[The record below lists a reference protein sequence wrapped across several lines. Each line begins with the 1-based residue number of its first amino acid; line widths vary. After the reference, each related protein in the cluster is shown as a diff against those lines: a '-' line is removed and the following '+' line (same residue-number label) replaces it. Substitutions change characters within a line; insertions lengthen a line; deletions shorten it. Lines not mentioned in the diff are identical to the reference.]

1 MQTYIITK
9 SEYNRA
15 LEGEYMPFMIY
26 LGFVNNIYKAVD
38 ISNKLPVVSE
48 VKVLKDTIFIVC
60 DSICGKEIFD
70 K

>member
-26 LGFVNNIYKAVD
+26 LGFVNNIYKY
-38 ISNKLPVVSE
+38 LE
-48 VKVLKDTIFIVC
+48 HY
-60 DSICGKEIFD
+60 
-70 K
+70 